1 MRKSALIM
9 AGGTGGHIYPG
20 LAIAHALVEAGWTV
34 TWLGGLPGTMEFK
47 ILAAEQHAGLQISY
61 ESVEF
66 TGVRGKKLKRWLN
79 APFELL
85 KALWQSGQ
93 VLRRVRPSVVIGMG
107 GYITVPA
114 GLMTWLLRKPLIIH
128 EQNSIAGLSNR
139 LFAKLTPHVLTA
151 FPGALAGRCVGNPL
165 RREFTLQTPPA
176 ARLGGRT
183 GTLELLVIGGSLGAQ
198 GLNVLLPKALSLIP
212 ADQRPKVTH
221 QTGQQ
226 QLESVQSDYLQHHVA
241 ASCSAYILDTAK
253 AFAEA
258 DIIISRSGAS
268 TVTEIAAIGAAAFF
282 VPFPHAVD
290 DHQTS
295 NAKYLVTGKAGQAGA
310 WMEQQADLTPQ
321 MLADFLQT
329 LTREE
334 ILAKATTA
342 QQLAKLDAVAQV
354 VATCESILQSSTYG
368 TAFTEN

>member
-1 MRKSALIM
+1 
-9 AGGTGGHIYPG
+9 
-20 LAIAHALVEAGWTV
+20 
-34 TWLGGLPGTMEFK
+34 MEFK
-47 ILAAEQHAGLQISY
+47 ILAAEQHAGLQVGY

-66 TGVRGKKLKRWLN
+66 KGVRGKKLKRWLT

-85 KALWQSGQ
+85 KALWQSWQ
-93 VLRRVRPSVVIGMG
+93 VLRRVRPSVAIGMG

-114 GLMTWLLRKPLIIH
+114 GLMTWLMRKPLIIH

-151 FPGALAGRCVGNPL
+151 FPSALSGRCVGNPL
-165 RREFTLQTPPA
+165 RREFTLQAPPA
-176 ARLGGRT
+176 TRLGGRT
-183 GTLELLVIGGSLGAQ
+183 GTLDLLVVGGSLGAQ
-198 GLNVLLPKALSLIP
+198 GLNVLLPKAISLIP

-226 QLESVQSDYLQHHVA
+226 QLESVQSDYLKHHVA
-241 ASCSAYILDTAK
+241 ASCTAYIENTAR
-253 AFAEA
+253 AFADA

-268 TVTEIAAIGAAAFF
+268 TVTEIAAVGAAAFF

-295 NAKYLVTGKAGQAGA
+295 NAKYLVAGTAGQAGA

-321 MLADFLQT
+321 ILADFLQT
-329 LTREE
+329 VSREE
-334 ILAKATTA
+334 IQKKAETAHLLAKRNATE
-342 QQLAKLDAVAQV
+342 QV
-354 VATCESILQSSTYG
+354 VGICEAQSR
-368 TAFTEN
+368 